1 MKRMQNTKESKMFKK
16 IFWFKSYPHGLRT
29 ECLFGKLNIGFN
41 NNLTHRNF
49 PHIIK
54 GLESILDE
62 LKNSGHFKT
71 IKIESHLLIDR
82 KLLKQ
87 LKNPCMTLN
96 VDNLIKEKYL
106 QILRDK
112 GYNFKYSTIKISTF
126 HKYLFFFPMKIGLY
140 LKNFWACNYTK
151 PMTFRIPDTNYMGRI
166 TIFI

>member
-1 MKRMQNTKESKMFKK
+1 MLKK
-16 IFWFKSYPHGLRT
+16 IVYIKSYPSGLRV
-29 ECLFGKLNIGFN
+29 ESLLGKVNIGFN
-41 NNLTHRNF
+41 NKLTHKNF
-49 PHIIK
+49 IAIVRE
-54 GLESILDE
+54 LVSILDE
-62 LKNSGHFKT
+62 LRKDNNFKT
-71 IKIESHLLIDR
+71 IYIKSHLLIDR
-82 KLLKQ
+82 KLLKK

-140 LKNFWACNYTK
+140 LKNFWTCNYTK